1 MKKLLYIFIISL
13 AHVSCT
19 EVIDIDINA
28 SNPQLVVEGGIGL
41 NEPARIVLTRSI
53 SLDQSIEIPFEENA
67 DVEISDNEGNSEKLL
82 EMSPGIYFSQTI
94 KGVAG
99 RTYNITINTAKETIT
114 ALSAMPAQVRID
126 TMTVENSIYPGGG
139 RPMGNQPAPF
149 YEIRVKYTDPVSET
163 NFYRFLLSV
172 NGVLRPDNNVYNDR
186 LTNGNE
192 VEAFLIVYDPELK
205 AGDSISVEM
214 QCIEK
219 PVYEYFSSMGS
230 AGGPGGSSSPA
241 NPYTNLQGAILGY
254 FSAHTLERKTYLLQ

>member
-1 MKKLLYIFIISL
+1 MKKLLYIFVISL
-13 AHVSCT
+13 ALVSCT

-67 DVEISDNEGNSEKLL
+67 DVVISDKEGNSEKLL
-82 EMSPGIYFSQTI
+82 EMSPGIYFSPTI

-99 RTYNITINTAKETIT
+99 RTYNITINTAKETVT
-114 ALSAMPAQVRID
+114 AQSTMPAQVRID

-139 RPMGNQPAPF
+139 RPVGNQPAPF
-149 YEIRVKYTDPVSET
+149 YEIRVKYTDPAPET
-163 NFYRFLLSV
+163 NFYRFLVTV
-172 NGVLRPDNNVYNDR
+172 NGVVDSRNNVYNDR
-186 LTNGNE
+186 LTNGNQ
-192 VEAFLIVYDPELK
+192 VEAFLIVYNPELK
-205 AGDSISVEM
+205 TGDSITVEM

-219 PVYEYFSSMGS
+219 PVFEYFSSMGS
-230 AGGPGGSSSPA
+230 AVGPGGSSSPA

-254 FSAHTLERKTYLLQ
+254 FSAHTVERKTYLLQ